1 MGEIIKIFADDILD
15 DISSEITLDNR
26 ISGVKYAL
34 KTPERK
40 NMTLAE
46 IKLSVE
52 GQNIKSNYTVNIG
65 KPWYVDYAFKQSD
78 VVLEKIYEEKDTNG
92 NDVTVKPELAF
103 SNEKWSNGND
113 SIEITGKGVDNISL
127 NLQFDAN
134 DAENKK
140 FREIKVKLSGDGLDV
155 KETNVTVK
163 GSGADNLFEMP
174 CNLIKSGATINGED
188 LCKKEAN
195 DLIKNNRYG
204 KQTINISVPV
214 RYAGA
219 TGEILNKKAHLNA
232 GELNL
237 GDIVQVYK
245 CRRAEF
251 DVKKAEG
258 QTVALNRF
266 GSVKNFTVTKIES
279 VYDGEYIKNL
289 ELKEVYDEQ

>member
-34 KTPERK
+34 KIPERK

-46 IKLSVE
+46 ITISV
-52 GQNIKSNYTVNIG
+52 GDKKINSNYTFNID

-134 DAENKK
+134 DADNKK

-174 CNLIKSGATINGED
+174 CNLIKSGATINHED
-188 LCKKEAN
+188 LCKTEAN
-195 DLIKNNRYG
+195 NLISNNRYG

-214 RYAGA
+214 RSAESI
-219 TGEILNKKAHLNA
+219 GETINKKIHLNA

-237 GDIVQVYK
+237 GDIVQVFK
-245 CRRAEF
+245 CRRAEY
-251 DVKKAEG
+251 DAKKAEG
-258 QTVALNRF
+258 QTVALNRY
-266 GSVKNFTVTKIES
+266 GSVKNFIVTKIES

-289 ELKEVYDEQ
+289 ELKEVY